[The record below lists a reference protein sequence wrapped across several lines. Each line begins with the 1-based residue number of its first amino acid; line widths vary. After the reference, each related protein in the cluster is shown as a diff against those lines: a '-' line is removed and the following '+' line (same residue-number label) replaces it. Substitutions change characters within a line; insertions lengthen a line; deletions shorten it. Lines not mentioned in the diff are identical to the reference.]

1 MKHSSVIIY
10 QIEKGE
16 NLQEEEED
24 ALQPEYEQECVEGS
38 TCYLST
44 NKPKIQMINSQEE
57 EVDDDDVFLFL
68 EQEEVEEQLVVE
80 QDLQEGYCIEPFDD
94 I

>member
-1 MKHSSVIIY
+1 
-10 QIEKGE
+10 
-16 NLQEEEED
+16 
-24 ALQPEYEQECVEGS
+24 
-38 TCYLST
+38 
-44 NKPKIQMINSQEE
+44 MINSQEE
-57 EVDDDDVFLFL
+57 EVDDGDVFLFL